1 MMKKV
6 GILATS
12 ALAGTLLFAGTG
24 FEGNQAHASEYSE
37 SSVTLAT
44 PQEWQ
49 KTHDS
54 LLQARLK
61 GGAGEGGGFGSVNSY
76 QSSYAEY
83 VNYLVKLKEE
93 HPDTYPTPVIPAE
106 GKAFLN
112 GQNGSNSTSEANNQQ
127 TNANTTS
134 NAQSSQDNSTTTSQT
149 SQEANRS
156 TSQATS
162 TKALP
167 ETGETSNGGLVTTIA
182 AVLLATGSF
191 LVFRRKSTT
200 K

>member
-93 HPDTYPTPVIPAE
+93 YPDTYPTPVIPAE
-106 GKAFLN
+106 GQAFLN
-112 GQNGSNSTSEANNQQ
+112 GQNGSNSTSESNNQQ

-134 NAQSSQDNSTTTSQT
+134 NAQSSQDNSTTTSQN
-149 SQEANRS
+149 ANHS
-156 TSQATS
+156 TSQTTP

-167 ETGETSNGGLVTTIA
+167 ETGETSNSGLVTTLA
-182 AVLLATGSF
+182 TVLLAVGSF
-191 LVFRRKSTT
+191 LVFRKKSTT

>member
-1 MMKKV
+1 MKKV

-12 ALAGTLLFAGTG
+12 AFAGTG
-24 FEGNQAHASEYSE
+24 FEGNQAHASEYSD

-49 KTHDS
+49 KTHDA

-61 GGAGEGGGFGSVNSY
+61 GGAGEGGGFGSVSSY

-93 HPDTYPTPVIPAE
+93 YPDTYPTPVIPTE

-112 GQNGSNSTSEANNQQ
+112 TQSTSESNNQQ
-127 TNANTTS
+127 ANANIAS
-134 NAQSSQDNSTTTSQT
+134 NAQSSQDNSTITSQT
-149 SQEANRS
+149 SQDANHS
-156 TSQATS
+156 SNETTS

-167 ETGETSNGGLVTTIA
+167 ETGKTSNSGLVTTIA